1 MAING
6 HRRRRKQGS
15 ISIALVGHMPY
26 RGLIARLRLCGP
38 IVAALFSPSDRLSCC
53 PLHRG
58 LLPLILSFLPP
69 YSSFVSSSS
78 LTLKQSGWD
87 GGVGGKEGEGL
98 INNGDGGGGRIA
110 WAFAHGKN
118 KSDAYFLSLTPA
130 LLVLRS
136 RDMTHEGY
144 FTSSSPMILSHA
156 IFVASCP
163 VRLHCWGMIRK
174 RLDQATIV
182 CVTKWMFVQR
192 PSSDSG
198 SSDE

>member
-1 MAING
+1 MG
-6 HRRRRKQGS
+6 GT
-15 ISIALVGHMPY
+15 VGE
-26 RGLIARLRLCGP
+26 
-38 IVAALFSPSDRLSCC
+38 
-53 PLHRG
+53 
-58 LLPLILSFLPP
+58 
-69 YSSFVSSSS
+69 
-78 LTLKQSGWD
+78 
-87 GGVGGKEGEGL
+87 KEGEGL

-110 WAFAHGKN
+110 WAFAHGKS
-118 KSDAYFLSLTPA
+118 KSDAYSHRTTLSLNPA
-130 LLVLRS
+130 VLVLRS

-163 VRLHCWGMIRK
+163 VRLQCWGTGRQ

-198 SSDE
+198 SSDLMNE

>member
-15 ISIALVGHMPY
+15 ISIAHVGHV
-26 RGLIARLRLCGP
+26 RGLITRLRLCGP
-38 IVAALFSPSDRLSCC
+38 SRSRPIVRSCSLFSQRPTF
-53 PLHRG
+53 
-58 LLPLILSFLPP
+58 LLPAASWSTSSHSSLPP

-110 WAFAHGKN
+110 WAFAHGKS
-118 KSDAYFLSLTPA
+118 KSDAYSHRTTLSLNPA
-130 LLVLRS
+130 VLVLRS

-163 VRLHCWGMIRK
+163 VRLHCWGMGR
-174 RLDQATIV
+174 
-182 CVTKWMFVQR
+182 
-192 PSSDSG
+192 
-198 SSDE
+198 